1 MLNLG
6 LSSAERRECI
16 NLWLQ
21 LTLFSFF
28 SPQHYNTSLLAAA
41 AAAVSDDQDLLH
53 SSRFFPYTSSQMFL
67 DQLSAGGSTSL
78 PTTNGSSSGS
88 NSSLVSSNSLWESHG
103 HTVANRSSS
112 DTAAIFGII
121 PDIISLDWSPC
132 PCCSHPHPRLKE
144 LGRKKRTLCYVLP
157 YSV

>member
-1 MLNLG
+1 MTI
-6 LSSAERRECI
+6 I
-16 NLWLQ
+16 NFIFC
-21 LTLFSFF
+21 LFSP
-28 SPQHYNTSLLAAA
+28 PQHYNTSLLAAA

-67 DQLSAGGSTSL
+67 DQLSAGGSSSL

-88 NSSLVSSNSLWESHG
+88 NSSLVSSNSLRESHG
-103 HTVANRSSS
+103 HPVANRSST
-112 DTAAIFGII
+112 DTASIFGII

-132 PCCSHPHPRLKE
+132 PCCSHSHPRLKE